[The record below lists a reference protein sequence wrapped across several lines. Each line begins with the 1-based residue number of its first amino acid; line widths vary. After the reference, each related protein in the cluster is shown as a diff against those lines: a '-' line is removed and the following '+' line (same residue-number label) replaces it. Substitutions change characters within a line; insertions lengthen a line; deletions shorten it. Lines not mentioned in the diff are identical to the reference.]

1 MGCCY
6 SITELNEKDDL
17 ASIQRK
23 VVGLIQSEM
32 LNRLYLTMRMDWL
45 KSFDSLLSITDHQ
58 ERRVKIRL
66 QSYFNLMWETGY
78 LSNSFF
84 ENSKEHS
91 KKR

>member
-17 ASIQRK
+17 VSVQRK

-32 LNRLYLTMRMDWL
+32 LNRLYYSMGMDWL
-45 KSFDSLLSITDHQ
+45 KSFDSFLSITDHQ
-58 ERRVKIRL
+58 ERIIKIRL

-84 ENSKEHS
+84 ENSKVHS